1 MLMSSILIAVLS
13 IVFFLV
19 CRFVIYRRPIT
30 AEDANKVFFLAISFI
45 FLVLAIFEIFK
56 LKE

>member
-1 MLMSSILIAVLS
+1 MLVGSILITLLS
-13 IVFFLV
+13 VAFFLI
-19 CRFVIYRRPIT
+19 CRFVVYRRPIT

-56 LKE
+56 LKG